1 MKLYTDEEIRSM
13 AGHPYC
19 INEINGFLRG
29 FRKAQALDIIDICG
43 NPRINDPYS
52 TINSNIQYPQINTS
66 GNFMYPHLEEDKI
79 FNTNFEVIEK
89 YVKGIPKSEET
100 KKKLSESLKGN
111 KNALKQ
117 CDNN

>member
-89 YVKGIPKSEET
+89 YVKENQVPFLGVPKSPYVT
-100 KKKLSESLKGN
+100 T
-111 KNALKQ
+111 
-117 CDNN
+117 